1 MLAKFCVYNVNLY
14 LSVKVHIMNIN
25 IKLSHSY
32 RYSNNTDELVNIHG
46 WNVQAFPLDSDRLN
60 FMNIAGCTHI
70 HAAVLIIH

>member
-1 MLAKFCVYNVNLY
+1 
-14 LSVKVHIMNIN
+14 MNIN

-46 WNVQAFPLDSDRLN
+46 WNVLAFPLDSDRLN